1 MIMFGY
7 LNTTNDEESTQ
18 VQANIGHSGN
28 SDVDVFTH
36 IEVDTK
42 PIAYAMLCSLY
53 AQGKLSKNE
62 FNLAVRKLEAL
73 MNRNKEQSN

>member
-1 MIMFGY
+1 MFGY
-7 LNTTNDEESTQ
+7 LNATSDEEPIQ
-18 VQANIGHSGN
+18 VQAKIGHSGN

-53 AQGKLSKNE
+53 AQRKLSENE
-62 FNLAVRKLEAL
+62 FNLAVRKLEEL
-73 MNRNKEQSN
+73 MNRNKKQSN

>member
-1 MIMFGY
+1 MFGY
-7 LNTTNDEESTQ
+7 LNATTGEEPVQ
-18 VQANIGHSGN
+18 VQATIGHSGN

-73 MNRNKEQSN
+73 MNRNKKQSN

>member
-1 MIMFGY
+1 MFGY
-7 LNTTNDEESTQ
+7 LNTTTDEEPIQ
-18 VQANIGHSGN
+18 LQASIGHSGN

-53 AQGKLSKNE
+53 AQGKLSENE
-62 FNLAVRKLEAL
+62 FNLAVRKLEEL
-73 MNRNKEQSN
+73 INRNKRQFS

>member
-1 MIMFGY
+1 MFGY
-7 LNTTNDEESTQ
+7 FNTTNDEEPIQ
-18 VQANIGHSGN
+18 AQANIGHSGN

-62 FNLAVRKLEAL
+62 FNLAVRKLEVL
-73 MNRNKEQSN
+73 MNRNKQQSN

>member
-1 MIMFGY
+1 MFGY
-7 LNTTNDEESTQ
+7 LNTTTDEEPIQ

-53 AQGKLSKNE
+53 AQRKLSKNE
-62 FNLAVRKLEAL
+62 FNLAVRKLEEL
-73 MNRNKEQSN
+73 MSKNKK